1 MSRVG
6 VAFSAGLNASEIV
19 ECAQLAESLGYDS
32 VWMAEGHGGDQ
43 FAVLSAV
50 AAQTERV
57 KLGTCISSVF
67 VRSAPTIAI
76 AAAVVDQLS
85 GGRFILGLGSSH
97 KVQVEPEHGLPYAK
111 PVTRV
116 RETAE
121 VVRQLLRDGRVS
133 FRGETVTIENYELW
147 FQPFR
152 PSLPIYFAAVFPKM
166 IGVCGEE
173 ADGVILTRSTLDVGA
188 DARQHIAA
196 GAKAAG
202 RDPGAVDVT
211 SLLPTAAAD
220 DPADAFDALR
230 PGVAMYTGFFP
241 RYNRMAVDQGFGEE
255 AAAIAEAWTR
265 GDREAAT
272 RAVSDAHIDSVCIV
286 GTPERCQRA
295 DRGLSRHWHRPADDR
310 ADGCRTQRQ
319 GDGPNRDQGLRP
331 ALSGGGLAATSRRR
345 RQRLRRTPCPPP
357 RPPTPGRGWRAPR
370 RSPPRR

>member
-1 MSRVG
+1 MGRVG

-43 FAVLSAV
+43 FAILGAV

-67 VRSAPTIAI
+67 VRSAPTIAMS
-76 AAAVVDQLS
+76 AAVVDQLS

-97 KVQVEPEHGLPYAK
+97 KVQVEPEHGVPYAK

-121 VVRQLLRDGRVS
+121 VVRRLLRDGRVS

-147 FQPFR
+147 FQPLR
-152 PSLPIYFAAVFPKM
+152 PSLPIYFSGVRPKM

-173 ADGVILTRSTLDVGA
+173 ADGVILVFTTLDTGA
-188 DARQHIAA
+188 EARQYIAA
-196 GAKAAG
+196 GAERTG
-202 RDPGAVDVT
+202 RDPGVVDVT
-211 SLLPTAAAD
+211 SLIPTAVAD

-241 RYNRMAVDQGFGEE
+241 RYNQMAVDQGFGEE
-255 AAAIAEAWTR
+255 AAAIAEAWSR
-265 GDREAAT
+265 GDHEAAT
-272 RAVSDAHIDSVCIV
+272 RAVSDEHIDSVCIA
-286 GTPERCQRA
+286 GTAERCRERIA
-295 DRGLSRHWHRPADDR
+295 AYHASGIDLPMIAPM
-310 ADGCRTQRQ
+310 AT
-319 GDGPNRDQGLRP
+319 GPNAKEMAQASIR
-331 ALSGGGLAATSRRR
+331 A
-345 RQRLRRTPCPPP
+345 C
-357 RPPTPGRGWRAPR
+357 APR
-370 RSPPRR
+370 

>member
-133 FRGETVTIENYELW
+133 YRGETVTIENYELW

-152 PSLPIYFAAVFPKM
+152 PNLPIYFAAVFPKM
-166 IGVCGEE
+166 IGICGEE

-220 DPADAFDALR
+220 DPADAFNALR

-241 RYNRMAVDQGFGEE
+241 RYNRMAVGQGFGEE
-255 AAAIAEAWTR
+255 AAAIAEAWTS

-272 RAVSDAHIDSVCIV
+272 RAVSDEHIDSVCIV
-286 GTPERCQRA
+286 GTPERCRERIAAYRA
-295 DRGLSRHWHRPADDR
+295 SGVDLPMIAPM
-310 ADGCRTQRQ
+310 AA
-319 GDGPNRDQGLRP
+319 GPNANEVVQTTIR
-331 ALSGGGLAATSRRR
+331 A
-345 RQRLRRTPCPPP
+345 C
-357 RPPTPGRGWRAPR
+357 APR
-370 RSPPRR
+370 

>member
-19 ECAQLAESLGYDS
+19 ECAQLAEALGYDS

-133 FRGETVTIENYELW
+133 YRGETVTIENYELW

-220 DPADAFDALR
+220 NPADAFDALR

-241 RYNRMAVDQGFGEE
+241 RYNRMAVGQGFGEE
-255 AAAIAEAWTR
+255 ASAIAEAWSR

-272 RAVSDAHIDSVCIV
+272 RAVSDEHIDSVCIV
-286 GTPERCQRA
+286 GTPERCRERIAAYRA
-295 DRGLSRHWHRPADDR
+295 SGVDLPMIAPM
-310 ADGCRTQRQ
+310 AA
-319 GDGPNRDQGLRP
+319 GPNAKEIVQTTIR
-331 ALSGGGLAATSRRR
+331 A
-345 RQRLRRTPCPPP
+345 C
-357 RPPTPGRGWRAPR
+357 APR
-370 RSPPRR
+370 

>member
-6 VAFSAGLNASEIV
+6 VALSAGLNASEIV

-67 VRSAPTIAI
+67 VRSAPTIAM

-133 FRGETVTIENYELW
+133 YQGETIAIESYELW
-147 FQPFR
+147 FQPLR

-166 IGVCGEE
+166 MGVCGEE
-173 ADGVILTRSTLDVGA
+173 ADGVILTRTTLDVGA
-188 DARQHIAA
+188 EARQHIAA

-202 RDPGAVDVT
+202 RDPGEVDVT
-211 SLLPTAAAD
+211 SLLPAAGAD

-230 PGVAMYTGFFP
+230 PGVAM
-241 RYNRMAVDQGFGEE
+241 AVDQGFGEE
-255 AAAIAEAWTR
+255 AGVIY
-265 GDREAAT
+265 GVLPPLQPD
-272 RAVSDAHIDSVCIV
+272 
-286 GTPERCQRA
+286 
-295 DRGLSRHWHRPADDR
+295 
-310 ADGCRTQRQ
+310 
-319 GDGPNRDQGLRP
+319 
-331 ALSGGGLAATSRRR
+331 GGGPGFRRR
-345 RQRLRRTPCPPP
+345 GRVDCGSLGAGRSRDRDPGGERRAY
-357 RPPTPGRGWRAPR
+357 RFGLHR
-370 RSPPRR
+370 RHA

>member
-97 KVQVEPEHGLPYAK
+97 KVQVEPEHGLPYSK

-133 FRGETVTIENYELW
+133 YRGETVTIENYELW

-173 ADGVILTRSTLDVGA
+173 ADGVILTRSTLDVGSRRA
-188 DARQHIAA
+188 PAHCRRSQGGGTRPRRGRRDLPPPNRSSRQS
-196 GAKAAG
+196 G
-202 RDPGAVDVT
+202 RRVRRAETGRRHVYG
-211 SLLPTAAAD
+211 LLP
-220 DPADAFDALR
+220 PL
-230 PGVAMYTGFFP
+230 
-241 RYNRMAVDQGFGEE
+241 
-255 AAAIAEAWTR
+255 
-265 GDREAAT
+265 
-272 RAVSDAHIDSVCIV
+272 
-286 GTPERCQRA
+286 
-295 DRGLSRHWHRPADDR
+295 
-310 ADGCRTQRQ
+310 
-319 GDGPNRDQGLRP
+319 
-331 ALSGGGLAATSRRR
+331 
-345 RQRLRRTPCPPP
+345 
-357 RPPTPGRGWRAPR
+357 
-370 RSPPRR
+370 

>member
-67 VRSAPTIAI
+67 VRSAPTIAM

-133 FRGETVTIENYELW
+133 YRGETITIENYELW
-147 FQPFR
+147 FQPLR
-152 PSLPIYFAAVFPKM
+152 PSLPIYYAAVFPKM
-166 IGVCGEE
+166 MGVCGEE
-173 ADGVILTRSTLDVGA
+173 ADGVILTRTTLDVGA
-188 DARQHIAA
+188 EARQHIAA
-196 GAKAAG
+196 GAEAAG
-202 RDPGAVDVT
+202 RDPGEVDVT
-211 SLLPTAAAD
+211 SLLPAAGAD
-220 DPADAFDALR
+220 DPADAYDALR

-255 AAAIAEAWTR
+255 AAAIAEAWAQ

-272 RAVSDAHIDSVCIV
+272 RAVSDAHIDSVCIA
-286 GTPERCQRA
+286 GTPARCRERIA
-295 DRGLSRHWHRPADDR
+295 AYHDAGVDLPMIAPMAH
-310 ADGCRTQRQ
+310 
-319 GDGPNRDQGLRP
+319 GPNAKEMVQTTIR
-331 ALSGGGLAATSRRR
+331 A
-345 RQRLRRTPCPPP
+345 C
-357 RPPTPGRGWRAPR
+357 APR
-370 RSPPRR
+370 

>member
-133 FRGETVTIENYELW
+133 YRGETVTIENYELW

-152 PSLPIYFAAVFPKM
+152 PNLPIYFAAVFPKM
-166 IGVCGEE
+166 IGICRGRGRRRDPDPQHTRCGSRRAPAHCGRAE
-173 ADGVILTRSTLDVGA
+173 R
-188 DARQHIAA
+188 
-196 GAKAAG
+196 AG

-241 RYNRMAVDQGFGEE
+241 RYNRMAVGQGFGEE
-255 AAAIAEAWTR
+255 AAAIAEAWSR

-272 RAVSDAHIDSVCIV
+272 RAVSDEHIDSVCIV
-286 GTPERCQRA
+286 GTPERCRERIAAYRA
-295 DRGLSRHWHRPADDR
+295 SGVDLPMIAPM
-310 ADGCRTQRQ
+310 AA
-319 GDGPNRDQGLRP
+319 GPNANEVVQTTIR
-331 ALSGGGLAATSRRR
+331 A
-345 RQRLRRTPCPPP
+345 C
-357 RPPTPGRGWRAPR
+357 APR
-370 RSPPRR
+370 

>member
-43 FAVLSAV
+43 FAILGAV

-67 VRSAPTIAI
+67 VRSAPTIAMS
-76 AAAVVDQLS
+76 AAVVDQLS

-97 KVQVEPEHGLPYAK
+97 KVQVEPEHGVPYAK

-121 VVRQLLRDGRVS
+121 VVRRLLRDGRVS
-133 FRGETVTIENYELW
+133 FQGETVTIENYELW
-147 FQPFR
+147 FQPLR
-152 PSLPIYFAAVFPKM
+152 PSLPIYFSGVRPKM
-166 IGVCGEE
+166 MGVCGEE
-173 ADGVILTRSTLDVGA
+173 ADGVILVFTTLDTGA
-188 DARQHIAA
+188 EARQHIAA
-196 GAKAAG
+196 GAERTG

-211 SLLPTAAAD
+211 SLLPTAVAD

-241 RYNRMAVDQGFGEE
+241 RYNRMAVDQGFGDE
-255 AAAIAEAWTR
+255 AAAIAEAWSR
-265 GDREAAT
+265 GDHEAAN
-272 RAVSDAHIDSVCIV
+272 RAVSDEHIDSVCIA
-286 GTPERCQRA
+286 GTAERCRERIA
-295 DRGLSRHWHRPADDR
+295 AYHASGIDLPMIAPM
-310 ADGCRTQRQ
+310 AV
-319 GDGPNRDQGLRP
+319 GPNAKEVAQASIR
-331 ALSGGGLAATSRRR
+331 A
-345 RQRLRRTPCPPP
+345 C
-357 RPPTPGRGWRAPR
+357 APR
-370 RSPPRR
+370 